1 MITPVLPTYARFDLT
16 FETGEGSYLFDTK
29 GERYLDFGAG
39 VAVNSLGHAHP
50 RLVAALTEQAGKL
63 WHTSNLYRIPG
74 QEKLAIQLT
83 EATFADTV
91 FFANSGA
98 EAVECSIKMARK
110 HFAAKGE
117 PERYE
122 LITFEGAFHG
132 RTLATIAA
140 GGKDQYLDGF
150 GPKTPGFPQIDFP
163 HTLKDVEKVKAAI
176 GPNTAGLL
184 LEPIQGEGGI
194 RAFAPE
200 VLRALRALCDD
211 AGLLLVMDEVQ
222 TGAGRTGTLFAY
234 EQAGITPD
242 ILAAAKGLGGGFP
255 MGACLATEDAASGM
269 VPGTHGSTFGGNPL
283 AASVANEVLT
293 VLREE
298 GFLDRVKQAGLFLKQ
313 KMARLADEHPTIIEQ
328 VRGEGLMI
336 GLKCKVPNTELVAAC
351 IEQHLLTVGAGDNVV
366 RIIPPLIV
374 TDEQIDEAVNAI
386 DAACVALEAAQTKE
400 GA

>member
-1 MITPVLPTYARFDLT
+1 MMTPVLPTYARFDLA
-16 FETGEGSYLFDTK
+16 FETGEGPYLFDAQ

-39 VAVNSLGHAHP
+39 VAVTSLGHAHP

-63 WHTSNLYRIPG
+63 WHTSNLYKIPG
-74 QEKLAIQLT
+74 QEKLAVQLT

-98 EAVECSIKMARK
+98 EAVECAIKMARK
-110 HFAAKGE
+110 YFAAKGE

-163 HTLKDVEKVKAAI
+163 HTVKDVEKVKAAI
-176 GPNTAGLL
+176 GPHTAGLL

-200 VLRALRALCDD
+200 VLRALRALCDEE
-211 AGLLLVMDEVQ
+211 GLLLVMDEVQ

-234 EQAGITPD
+234 EHAGITPD

-255 MGACLATEDAASGM
+255 MGACLATEAAAAGM

-298 GFLDRVKQAGLFLKQ
+298 GFLDRVKHAGLLLKQ
-313 KMARLADEHPTIIEQ
+313 KVARLVDEHPTIIEQ

-351 IEQHLLTVGAGDNVV
+351 IDQHLLTVGAGDNVV

-374 TDEQIDEAVNAI
+374 TDAQIDEAVKAI
-386 DAACVALEAAQTKE
+386 DAACIALETAQTKE

>member
-39 VAVNSLGHAHP
+39 VAVTSLGHAHP

-211 AGLLLVMDEVQ
+211 EGLLLVMDEVQ

>member
-16 FETGEGSYLFDTK
+16 FETGDGPYLFDTK

-39 VAVNSLGHAHP
+39 VAVTSLGHAHP

-150 GPKTPGFPQIDFP
+150 GPKTPGFPQMDFP
-163 HTLKDVEKVKAAI
+163 HTVKDVEKVKAAI

-211 AGLLLVMDEVQ
+211 EGLLLVIDEVQ

-234 EQAGITPD
+234 EQAGVTPD

-283 AASVANEVLT
+283 ATSVANEVLT

-298 GFLDRVKQAGLFLKQ
+298 GFLDRVKQAGLVLKQ
-313 KMARLADEHPTIIEQ
+313 KVARLADEHPTIIEQ

>member
-1 MITPVLPTYARFDLT
+1 MMTPVLPTYARFDLA
-16 FETGEGSYLFDTK
+16 FETGEGPYLFDAQ

-39 VAVNSLGHAHP
+39 VAVTSLGHAHP

-63 WHTSNLYRIPG
+63 WHTSNLYKIPG
-74 QEKLAIQLT
+74 QEKLAVQLT

-98 EAVECSIKMARK
+98 EAVECAIKMARK
-110 HFAAKGE
+110 YFAAKGE

-163 HTLKDVEKVKAAI
+163 HTVKDVEKVKAAI
-176 GPNTAGLL
+176 GPHTAGLL

-200 VLRALRALCDD
+200 VLRALRALCDEE
-211 AGLLLVMDEVQ
+211 GLLLVMDEVQ

-234 EQAGITPD
+234 EHAGITPD

-255 MGACLATEDAASGM
+255 MGACLATEAAAAGM

-298 GFLDRVKQAGLFLKQ
+298 GFLDRVKHAGLLLKQ
-313 KMARLADEHPTIIEQ
+313 KVARLVDEHPTIIEQ
-328 VRGEGLMI
+328 VHGEGLMI

-351 IEQHLLTVGAGDNVV
+351 IDQHLLTVGAGDNVV

-374 TDEQIDEAVNAI
+374 TDAQIDEAVKAI
-386 DAACVALEAAQTKE
+386 DAACIALETAQTKE

>member
-1 MITPVLPTYARFDLT
+1 MMTPVLPTYARFDLA
-16 FETGEGSYLFDTK
+16 FETGEGPYLFDAQ

-39 VAVNSLGHAHP
+39 VAVTSLGHAHP

-63 WHTSNLYRIPG
+63 WHTSNLYKIPG
-74 QEKLAIQLT
+74 QEKLAVQLT

-98 EAVECSIKMARK
+98 EAVECAIKMARK
-110 HFAAKGE
+110 YFAAKGE

-150 GPKTPGFPQIDFP
+150 GPKTPGFPQVDFP
-163 HTLKDVEKVKAAI
+163 HTVKDVEKVKAAI
-176 GPNTAGLL
+176 GPHTAGLL

-200 VLRALRALCDD
+200 VLRALRALCDEE
-211 AGLLLVMDEVQ
+211 GLLLVMDEVQ

-234 EQAGITPD
+234 EHAGITPD

-255 MGACLATEDAASGM
+255 MGACLATEAAAAGM

-298 GFLDRVKQAGLFLKQ
+298 GFLDRVKHAGLLLKQ
-313 KMARLADEHPTIIEQ
+313 KVARLVDEHPTIIEQ

-351 IEQHLLTVGAGDNVV
+351 IDQHLLTVGAGDNVV

-374 TDEQIDEAVNAI
+374 TDAQIDEAVKAI
-386 DAACVALEAAQTKE
+386 DAACIALETAQTKE

>member
-366 RIIPPLIV
+366 RIIPPLVV

-386 DAACVALEAAQTKE
+386 DAACVALETAQTKE

>member
-16 FETGEGSYLFDTK
+16 FETGEGPYLFDAN

-211 AGLLLVMDEVQ
+211 EGLLLVMDEVQ

>member
-1 MITPVLPTYARFDLT
+1 
-16 FETGEGSYLFDTK
+16 
-29 GERYLDFGAG
+29 ERYLDFGAG
-39 VAVNSLGHAHP
+39 VAVTSLGHAHP

-98 EAVECSIKMARK
+98 EAVECAIKMARK
-110 HFAAKGE
+110 HFAVKGE

-163 HTLKDVEKVKAAI
+163 HTVKDVEKVKAAI
-176 GPNTAGLL
+176 GPHTAGLL

-200 VLRALRALCDD
+200 VLRALRVLCDD
-211 AGLLLVMDEVQ
+211 EGLLLVMDEVQ
-222 TGAGRTGTLFAY
+222 TGAGRTGTLFAH
-234 EQAGITPD
+234 EQAGIEPD

-255 MGACLATEDAASGM
+255 MGACLATEAAASGM

-313 KMARLADEHPTIIEQ
+313 KVARLVDEHPTIIEQ

-351 IEQHLLTVGAGDNVV
+351 IEQKLLTVGAGDNVV

>member
-16 FETGEGSYLFDTK
+16 FETGEGSYLFDAK

-211 AGLLLVMDEVQ
+211 EGLLLVMDEVQ

-313 KMARLADEHPTIIEQ
+313 KIARLVDEHPTIIEQ